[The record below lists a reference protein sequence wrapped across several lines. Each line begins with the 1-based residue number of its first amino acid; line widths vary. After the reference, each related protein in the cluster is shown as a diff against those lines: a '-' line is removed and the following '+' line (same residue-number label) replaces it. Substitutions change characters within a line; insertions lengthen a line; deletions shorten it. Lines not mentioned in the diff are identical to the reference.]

1 LDLPHFTIIGAT
13 TKISL
18 LSSPLRDRFG
28 NIYRLN
34 FYEPTEI
41 EQIITR
47 AARILKVQTE
57 TPALQELAKRCRRTP
72 RIANRLLKRVR
83 DFAQVKHNS
92 QISLPV
98 VSEALT
104 MLGVDQLGLDHNDRR
119 LLETI
124 IQKFGGGPVGLNS
137 LAAAISEEMDTIEDV
152 YEPYL
157 LQLGLINR
165 TARGRVATALA
176 YQQLQPSP
184 TQQFCFI

>member
-1 LDLPHFTIIGAT
+1 
-13 TKISL
+13 
-18 LSSPLRDRFG
+18 
-28 NIYRLN
+28 
-34 FYEPTEI
+34 
-41 EQIITR
+41 
-47 AARILKVQTE
+47 
-57 TPALQELAKRCRRTP
+57 
-72 RIANRLLKRVR
+72 
-83 DFAQVKHNS
+83 
-92 QISLPV
+92 
-98 VSEALT
+98 

-176 YQQLQPSP
+176 YQHLQLTPPSNSAL
-184 TQQFCFI
+184 F